1 MSSAAKLIAKL
12 TAKLNAKIAKRTAT
26 PAPLPAPTP
35 ATLPEPKPT
44 CYICLDEETTRRPFL
59 ATSCTCKGSMGV
71 HRRCFQ
77 KMIATTP
84 TLVCPT
90 CKESFS
96 GLFLQQFMSPEDIF
110 CFGEEE
116 EEEDEEYEF
125 VYSENGIE
133 FQIKNEQYIFESI
146 TQMDFFFEMRKK
158 AYDLFKNQEKVRHHS
173 VKNSRKSN
181 GTSRPF
187 TLFRRL
193 QSKW

>member
-12 TAKLNAKIAKRTAT
+12 TAKLTAKLAAKRNV
-26 PAPLPAPTP
+26 
-35 ATLPEPKPT
+35 ATLPEPKCDSPT

-59 ATSCTCKGSMGV
+59 TTPCTCKGSMGV

-96 GLFLQQFMSPEDIF
+96 GMFLQQFMSPEEIF

-116 EEEDEEYEF
+116 EEEEEDEF
-125 VYSENGIE
+125 VYHENGIE

-158 AYDLFKNQEKVRHHS
+158 AYDLFKNQEKVRHHN
-173 VKNSRKSN
+173 VKNIRSNHSKS
-181 GTSRPF
+181 
-187 TLFRRL
+187 TLSLRSSRRL